1 MSGKIENVGIGTIPD
16 AKERETSR
24 DRKDTKHHILQRG
37 QEKQVSDLFDL
48 PLQGHMWRQP
58 LDGLVEERVGSED
71 IESVIAKQPGIL
83 SNGLQVKEAKTVG

>member
-24 DRKDTKHHILQRG
+24 NRKYTKHQILQRG
-37 QEKQVSDLFDL
+37 QEKQVSDLSDL
-48 PLQGHMWRQP
+48 PLQGHVWRQQ

-71 IESVIAKQPGIL
+71 VDSAIAKQLSTL
-83 SNGLQVKEAKTVG
+83 SNGLQVKEARTVG